1 MKTRSMGH
9 YRDPYVRGP
18 HIRYFIISLAIAFV
32 VALLAMMGL
41 VTLIRMVTL
50 H

>member
-18 HIRYFIISLAIAFV
+18 HIRYFIVSVTIAFV
-32 VALLAMMGL
+32 VALLAMIGL
-41 VTLIRMVTL
+41 LTLIRMVGA
-50 H
+50 